1 MNIRLRRSRSRSRSR
16 DGANFV
22 QITAQAVHFPIADN
36 QHPPVRM
43 RALHVSNVT
52 KSPAG
57 AEERAG
63 RDAARIGAAGG
74 N

>member
-1 MNIRLRRSRSRSRSR
+1 MNIRLRRSRSRSRN
-16 DGANFV
+16 GANFV

-36 QHPPVRM
+36 QHPPGRL